1 MTYRPIGASTG
12 TRSSELWRDGEAD
25 DRLMTFGLWQ
35 MALRGAEIADLQFDG
50 LPVLRSLRFIVRDHD
65 WRTAEND
72 VITIQPNDAGV
83 SMSVLS
89 SFDGHPVVEW
99 RATILVAAARLTYA
113 VDAQVLRAFRR
124 NRIGL
129 IVLHHPDLAGTPV
142 EICHPDGISEWT
154 VFPQQ
159 IAPHQPA
166 QRVAG
171 YRWHYDVLRCAL
183 SLSGDIFEME
193 DQRNWTDASYKTY
206 STPLS
211 DPFPVAVDA
220 GERISQSI
228 QLTCS
233 TTADHGRLA
242 RQAEHMI
249 IPSTAELPVLQVGAA
264 TGPDTPGDTV
274 IINDL
279 PVVVEVPA
287 DERCWPAVLDR
298 AATDANGELD
308 LRIIAASAD
317 QLEPVIDTVRTASW
331 RTRVVRIGVYHRT
344 TQLAEPG
351 LLDMLTTLLDQ
362 AGPAVEIVAGTRA
375 QFTELNRGI
384 ADFDDWSGALSFSLT
399 PQMHDRSR
407 AQVIESIR
415 MQRIIAEQAVRMADG
430 RPLHVG
436 PVTLRPRFN
445 AVATTAFVPYDVE
458 SVVTGYGPQRVPD
471 STDPRQHAP
480 ALAAWTVAT
489 VAALSVPG
497 IDSITLF
504 ESWGPRGIRASRVGP
519 PGPTGRVIEWLRSG
533 GRVVHPTIEVAEP
546 AGFMT
551 TCITQQSSAI
561 RQVVIGNLGSQ
572 DALVGIDAGS
582 EVEVESIGNPL
593 TIINHDDRA
602 AGLVLR
608 IPAFSTARV
617 RSEVQAAHS
626 TA

>member
-1 MTYRPIGASTG
+1 MTYPPIGVSTG

-25 DRLMTFGLWQ
+25 DRSMMFGLWQ

-72 VITIQPNDAGV
+72 VIRMQQNDAVV

-99 RATILVAAARLTYA
+99 TATILVAAARLRYA
-113 VDAQVLRAFRR
+113 VDAQVLGAFRR

-129 IVLHHPDLAGTPV
+129 IILHHPDLAGTPV
-142 EICHPDGISEWT
+142 EVWHPDGASERT

-166 QRVAG
+166 RRVAG
-171 YRWHYDVLRCAL
+171 YRWHHDGLRCAL
-183 SLSGDIFEME
+183 SLSGDLFEME

-211 DPFPVAVDA
+211 DPFPVGVDR
-220 GERISQSI
+220 GERISQSVE
-228 QLTCS
+228 LTCS
-233 TTADHGRLA
+233 TEADHGRLVGP
-242 RQAEHMI
+242 AEHMI

-264 TGPDTPGDTV
+264 TGPDTPADTG

-279 PVVVEVPA
+279 PVLVEVPA

-298 AATDANGELD
+298 AATDTNGELD

-317 QLEPVIDTVRTASW
+317 QLEPVINTLRTASW

-344 TQLAEPG
+344 TQLAESD
-351 LLDMLTTLLDQ
+351 LLDGLTTLLDE
-362 AGPAVEIVAGTRA
+362 AGSAVEVVAGTRA
-375 QFTELNRGI
+375 HFTELNRGI
-384 ADFDDWSGALSFSLT
+384 AAFEDWAGALSFSLT

-407 AQVIESIR
+407 AQLIESIR

-430 RPLHVG
+430 RPVHVG

-445 AVATTAFVPYDVE
+445 AVATTAFVPSDAE
-458 SVVTGYGPQRVPD
+458 SVVAGYGPQRVPG
-471 STDPRQHAP
+471 STDPRQYAP
-480 ALAAWTVAT
+480 AVAAWTVAT

-519 PGPTGRVIEWLRSG
+519 IGPTGCVIDWLRSG
-533 GRVVHPTIEVAEP
+533 GRLVNPIIEVAEP
-546 AGFMT
+546 AGSM
-551 TCITQQSSAI
+551 ITSIAQQTGAI
-561 RQVVIGNLGSQ
+561 QQVVIGNLGSQ
-572 DALVGIDAGS
+572 DALVRMDAGS
-582 EVEVESIGNPL
+582 EVEVESIGNPSM
-593 TIINHDDRA
+593 IINSDDRA
-602 AGLVLR
+602 SGFVFR

-617 RSEVQAAHS
+617 RSEVQGADR
-626 TA
+626 T